1 MRKRDS
7 ARESG
12 DRLSLLSRHRSEA
25 RQAWVSLLASCQR
38 YFDRRNKRVM
48 LSLRDTWESATPQ
61 HMEIFSKRIK
71 LHQLHELH
79 ELVRARAR
87 RARRRPIS
95 ACSLEDDRF
104 NAG

>member
-1 MRKRDS
+1 
-7 ARESG
+7 
-12 DRLSLLSRHRSEA
+12 
-25 RQAWVSLLASCQR
+25 
-38 YFDRRNKRVM
+38 M

-87 RARRRPIS
+87 ARRARRRPIS